1 MISLYKHDLLE
12 KVMFI
17 SKKRW
22 ILKFETFRQDLKPY
36 ELSLYTKLP
45 LSIDNIDLEEKK
57 WSYELT
63 NNNFYLD
70 SYFQVVNENQFSS
83 LVTNSIFKV

>member
-1 MISLYKHDLLE
+1 MSLYKHNLLE
-12 KVMFI
+12 KGYVSFPR
-17 SKKRW
+17 KDTFW
-22 ILKFETFRQDLKPY
+22 KFETFRQDLKPY

-83 LVTNSIFKV
+83 FG